1 MSAETRAKQKNLRSQ
16 LDANKLKMQQISD
29 KLVAEKRGLT
39 DEETTEMRNLRNA
52 NQQLA
57 VQLDI
62 LETPDYE
69 PVQERADRE
78 QATAEILVAMRSNR
92 GLPDKYGYLRAT
104 EDPNCMIIPTSDQE
118 ADRIVARAAGDIQT
132 LNTVTPIVPITMHDI
147 IEPLSHLLI
156 YDKVGLRMQNG
167 IEGQWNFPVVSGVEA
182 TFLGENVEVT
192 DSKLDFSK
200 ITPEPKRYSISIPVS
215 NLAMI

>member
-92 GLPDKYGYLRAT
+92 GLPDK
-104 EDPNCMIIPTSDQE
+104 
-118 ADRIVARAAGDIQT
+118 
-132 LNTVTPIVPITMHDI
+132 
-147 IEPLSHLLI
+147 
-156 YDKVGLRMQNG
+156 
-167 IEGQWNFPVVSGVEA
+167 
-182 TFLGENVEVT
+182 
-192 DSKLDFSK
+192 
-200 ITPEPKRYSISIPVS
+200 
-215 NLAMI
+215 